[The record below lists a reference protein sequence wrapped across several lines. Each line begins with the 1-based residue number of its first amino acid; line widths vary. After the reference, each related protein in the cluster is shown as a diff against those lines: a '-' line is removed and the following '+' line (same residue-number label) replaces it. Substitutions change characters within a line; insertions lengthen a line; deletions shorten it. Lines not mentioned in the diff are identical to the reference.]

1 MIKNLDSVSEESR
14 DKLLRLQ
21 QLFSVLADD
30 IKKSD
35 NKSNKNNEEAKHD

>member
-35 NKSNKNNEEAKHD
+35 NKLNKNNEEAKHD